1 MPPDPPPAEDLGSS
15 GRAGTL
21 YSPPY
26 APPALPHDSVAPV
39 SREAADASP
48 PPMLKHWR
56 EVKAQ
61 HPETILFYRVG
72 DFYEMF
78 HEDAQLAARVLDIT
92 LTSRGDGV
100 PLAGVPVKAAAEYLR
115 QLIGAGHRVAIC
127 EQVEDPRLAKGL
139 VRREVVET
147 VTPGAMLQEGWLA
160 GGKNNFLVA
169 VARDDQRVGLAAI
182 DLSTGEFLLE
192 TLDEAGLAEA
202 LGRLGPAEVV
212 LPGDAALPAGDDV
225 LRTVRER
232 WEFDPDLAREEL
244 ARRFSLATLDGLGVG
259 PEDAPAI
266 GAAGAL
272 LRYLT
277 ELQPSGLPHLARPFV
292 RRSDEFLWLDEMTR
306 RNLELVEPLRAG
318 ARGCTL
324 LETIDATVTPMG
336 GRLLRQW
343 LLSPLRDPATIGY
356 RLDAVEVTVRDGRGR
371 ARLREA
377 LDGVRDVERLAGR
390 AAAGRATPRELGA
403 LRDSFLRLPDVSEAL
418 SALAAS
424 TLPGGGRAAALADAV
439 DELDLLAD
447 LVSELARGLE
457 ERPPALLADGGVIRE
472 GYDTE
477 LDELRTL
484 RDGGRQYIASLQ
496 QRERER
502 TGISSLKVGFN
513 KVFGYYLEITNAH
526 AARVPPDYERRQTL
540 ASAERYVTPE
550 LKDYEARVLGA
561 EERMAAR
568 EAELFGALRALVG
581 QAIGRIQRTA
591 RVLARLDVWTTLA
604 DGAVTGRYVRPEVH
618 DGFDLVLRECRHP
631 VIERMMPR
639 ESFIPN
645 DARFTEAERVALVTG
660 PNMAGKSTILRQ
672 IGLCVVLAQMG
683 AFVPA
688 AAASVG
694 TVDRLFT
701 RVGASDN
708 LARGQSTFMVEMSE
722 TSAILHNAGPRSLVL
737 LDEIGRGTSTYD
749 GVAIAWAVTE
759 HLHDRVGCKTMFAT
773 HYHELMQ
780 LPERLQ
786 HARNYNVAVR
796 ETGETVVFLHRLEPG
811 GTDRSYGIHVA
822 QLAGLPD
829 SVVRRAREI
838 LGTLE
843 GDHRVVPGAPPETPR
858 DPGQLALFAEP
869 PPTDPMVEELRLID
883 VNALTPLEA
892 LNRLADLQRR
902 AEDRR

>member
-1 MPPDPPPAEDLGSS
+1 
-15 GRAGTL
+15 
-21 YSPPY
+21 
-26 APPALPHDSVAPV
+26 
-39 SREAADASP
+39 
-48 PPMLKHWR
+48 
-56 EVKAQ
+56 
-61 HPETILFYRVG
+61 
-72 DFYEMF
+72 
-78 HEDAQLAARVLDIT
+78 
-92 LTSRGDGV
+92 
-100 PLAGVPVKAAAEYLR
+100 
-115 QLIGAGHRVAIC
+115 
-127 EQVEDPRLAKGL
+127 
-139 VRREVVET
+139 
-147 VTPGAMLQEGWLA
+147 
-160 GGKNNFLVA
+160 
-169 VARDDQRVGLAAI
+169 
-182 DLSTGEFLLE
+182 
-192 TLDEAGLAEA
+192 
-202 LGRLGPAEVV
+202 
-212 LPGDAALPAGDDV
+212 
-225 LRTVRER
+225 
-232 WEFDPDLAREEL
+232 
-244 ARRFSLATLDGLGVG
+244 
-259 PEDAPAI
+259 
-266 GAAGAL
+266 
-272 LRYLT
+272 
-277 ELQPSGLPHLARPFV
+277 
-292 RRSDEFLWLDEMTR
+292 
-306 RNLELVEPLRAG
+306 
-318 ARGCTL
+318 
-324 LETIDATVTPMG
+324 MG

-343 LLSPLRDPATIGY
+343 LLSPLRDPAAIGY

-457 ERPPALLADGGVIRE
+457 QRPPALLADGGVIRE

-477 LDELRTL
+477 LDELRAL

-561 EERMAAR
+561 EERMAVR
-568 EAELFGALRALVG
+568 EAELFGALRAQVG

-591 RVLARLDVWTTLA
+591 RVLGRLDVWTTLA
-604 DGAVTGRYVRPEVH
+604 DGAVAGRYVRPEVH

-645 DARFTEAERVALVTG
+645 DAHFTEAERVALVTG

-829 SVVRRAREI
+829 SVLRRAREI

-843 GDHRVVPGAPPETPR
+843 GDHRVVPGAPPEAPR
-858 DPGQLALFAEP
+858 DPGQLALFADP
-869 PPTDPMVEELRLID
+869 PPPDPMVEELRLID